1 MGSQASRPS
10 RLYQPA
16 IRPMD
21 LALPGRLFP
30 RQRPTDGRV
39 GQRVDKADRNAA
51 WRNRISGPGPASI
64 GGMAI

>member
-16 IRPMD
+16 IPPMD
-21 LALPGRLFP
+21 LALPGRFFP
-30 RQRPTDGRV
+30 RQRPTDGRA

-51 WRNRISGPGPASI
+51 WRNRISGPCPAAI